1 MVDVD
6 GSDMV
11 VMLVW
16 SEMHLRGNDPNNY
29 LINHRLRIF
38 GCKTNA
44 QHLKSLPTKENYYIA
59 TCYATLKLYATIS

>member
-29 LINHRLRIF
+29 LINHR
-38 GCKTNA
+38 
-44 QHLKSLPTKENYYIA
+44 
-59 TCYATLKLYATIS
+59 